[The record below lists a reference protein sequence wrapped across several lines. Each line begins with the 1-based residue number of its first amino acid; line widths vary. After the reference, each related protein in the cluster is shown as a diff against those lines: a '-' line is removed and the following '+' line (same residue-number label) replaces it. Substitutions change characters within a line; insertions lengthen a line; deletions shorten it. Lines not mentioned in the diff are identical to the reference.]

1 MRLFNRKNTETVLPP
16 EVNQYYASQ
25 RRERAGMMAIF
36 GFSAL
41 IITILVGLA
50 FFFGGRAL
58 YRNIYADKNDTKD
71 TAQNESGDN
80 SPSGLSIS
88 GSSNGSDSSNVNKG
102 SSSSSTASPSNSSSA
117 TTSQSN
123 TATTSSQTATNN
135 SSMPNTGDAPTPTEL
150 PKTGDEG
157 M

>member
-1 MRLFNRKNTETVLPP
+1 MGLFNRKNTETVLPP

-50 FFFGGRAL
+50 LFFGGRAL
-58 YRNIYADKNDTKD
+58 YRNIYADKNDSKSTSQEESKD
-71 TAQNESGDN
+71 S
-80 SPSGLSIS
+80 SPSGLSIA
-88 GSSNGSDSSNVNKG
+88 GSANGADSSNVNKG
-102 SSSSSTASPSNSSSA
+102 TGGSSSTSSTDANNSNNSQSSNSSS
-117 TTSQSN
+117 TQ
-123 TATTSSQTATNN
+123 TATTN
-135 SSMPNTGDAPTPTEL
+135 SMPNTGDAPTPTEL